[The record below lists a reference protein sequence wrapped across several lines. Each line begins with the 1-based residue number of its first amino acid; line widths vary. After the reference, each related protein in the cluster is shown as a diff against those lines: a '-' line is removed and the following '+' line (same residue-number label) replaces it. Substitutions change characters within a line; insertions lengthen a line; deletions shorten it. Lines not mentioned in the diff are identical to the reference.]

1 MYLLIRMR
9 PWFLKEERLNLHPT
23 MYLLI
28 LPFPVSEYS
37 MMILF
42 TSHYVS
48 INSGFCDGIQGRL
61 QQFTS
66 HYVSINSSAAFSAA
80 SSFL

>member
-48 INSGFCDGIQGRL
+48 INSCVRDIRPRFPDNLHPTMYLLIL
-61 QQFTS
+61 ALS
-66 HYVSINSSAAFSAA
+66 VIP
-80 SSFL
+80 